1 MEPGCGVFTKSRLSE
16 ESFQQG
22 FGGPGFQMWKAGK
35 REKLEVINGPEAL
48 WWEEMK
54 EFSRKR
60 SRKFEF
66 GKLFWEKASR
76 TFESSS

>member
-1 MEPGCGVFTKSRLSE
+1 MKSRE
-16 ESFQQG
+16 
-22 FGGPGFQMWKAGK
+22 
-35 REKLEVINGPEAL
+35 RENLEVINGALGRPEAL

-66 GKLFWEKASR
+66 GKLF
-76 TFESSS
+76 